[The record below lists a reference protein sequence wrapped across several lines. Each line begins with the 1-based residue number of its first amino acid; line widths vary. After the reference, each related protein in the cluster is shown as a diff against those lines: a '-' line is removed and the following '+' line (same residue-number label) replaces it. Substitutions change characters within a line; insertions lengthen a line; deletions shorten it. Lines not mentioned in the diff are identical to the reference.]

1 MLFLYPYLRLM
12 TQPMKKL
19 IPALGLLALSSSL
32 ILNSASAQKL
42 FDGPVDR
49 LPAEE
54 RVALRKGNVSIDG
67 NEDPQG
73 VVKYTARILVN
84 ASQKQAWEVLTD
96 YGNLKKFTPNLVDST
111 LLAPDAQGHKR
122 LRQTFQRQVL
132 FFPVRSSV
140 TVAVTEQ
147 PEEKLQFD
155 RTEGFFEQ
163 FTGGWTIQPVDEIPR
178 GSGPKTLLT
187 YQVAAKADNSVPKGV
202 LRDAFKEDIPKTME
216 SIRQEIAR
224 RQS

>member
-1 MLFLYPYLRLM
+1 
-12 TQPMKKL
+12 MKKL
-19 IPALGLLALSSSL
+19 LPVLGACSGWFALSSL
-32 ILNSASAQKL
+32 LFLQGASAQKL
-42 FDGPVDR
+42 FDGPVDQ
-49 LPAEE
+49 LPVEE
-54 RVALRKGNVSIDG
+54 RVALRKGNISLDG
-67 NEDPQG
+67 NEDKQG

-84 ASQKQAWEVLTD
+84 ASQKEAWAVLTD
-96 YGNLKKFTPNLVDST
+96 YDNLKKYTPNLVDST

-147 PEEKLQFD
+147 PDEKLQFE

-163 FTGGWTIQPVDEIPR
+163 FTGGWTIQPVDEIPP

-187 YQVAAKADNSVPKGV
+187 YQVAAKTDNSVPKGM
-202 LRDAFKEDIPKTME
+202 LREAFKEDIPKTLE
-216 SIRQEIAR
+216 SIRQEISR
-224 RQS
+224 RRS

>member
-1 MLFLYPYLRLM
+1 
-12 TQPMKKL
+12 MKKFL
-19 IPALGLLALSSSL
+19 PVLGICSGLLVLSV
-32 ILNSASAQKL
+32 LNIASAQKL

-54 RVALRKGNVSIDG
+54 RVALRKGNVFVDG
-67 NEDPQG
+67 DEDKQG

-84 ASQKQAWEVLTD
+84 ASQKEAWAVLTD
-96 YGNLKKFTPNLVDST
+96 YSNLKKFTPNLVDST

-122 LRQTFQRQVL
+122 LRQSFQRQVL
-132 FFPVRSSV
+132 FFPVNSSV

-147 PEEKLQFD
+147 PEEKLQFE

-163 FTGGWTIQPVDEIPR
+163 FTGGWTLQSIDEIPR

-187 YQVAAKADNSVPKGV
+187 YQVAAKADNSVPKGI
-202 LRDAFKEDIPKTME
+202 LREAFKEDLPKTLE
-216 SIRQEIAR
+216 SIRQEISR
-224 RQS
+224 RR

>member
-1 MLFLYPYLRLM
+1 
-12 TQPMKKL
+12 MKKFL
-19 IPALGLLALSSSL
+19 PVLGICSGLLALSVLSS
-32 ILNSASAQKL
+32 ATAQKL

-54 RVALRKGNVSIDG
+54 RVALRKGNVSINGD
-67 NEDPQG
+67 EDQQG

-84 ASQKQAWEVLTD
+84 ASQKEAWAVLTD
-96 YGNLKKFTPNLVDST
+96 YNNLKKFTPNLVDST

-122 LRQTFQRQVL
+122 LRQSFQRQVL
-132 FFPVRSSV
+132 FFPVNSSV

-147 PEEKLQFD
+147 PEEKLQFE

-163 FTGGWTIQPVDEIPR
+163 FTGGWTLQPIDEIPR

-187 YQVAAKADNSVPKGV
+187 YQVAAKADNSVPKGI
-202 LRDAFKEDIPKTME
+202 LRDAFKEDLPKTLE
-216 SIRQEIAR
+216 SIRQEISR
-224 RQS
+224 RRS

>member
-1 MLFLYPYLRLM
+1 
-12 TQPMKKL
+12 MKKRL
-19 IPALGLLALSSSL
+19 PVLGICSSLLALSVLSV
-32 ILNSASAQKL
+32 LNSASAQKL

-67 NEDPQG
+67 GEDQQG
-73 VVKYTARILVN
+73 VVKYTARVLVN
-84 ASQKQAWEVLTD
+84 ASQKEAWAVLTD
-96 YGNLKKFTPNLVDST
+96 YNNLKKFTPNLVDST

-132 FFPVRSSV
+132 FFPVSSSV

-147 PEEKLQFD
+147 PEEKLQFE

-163 FTGGWTIQPVDEIPR
+163 FTGGWTLQPVDEIPR

-187 YQVAAKADNSVPKGV
+187 YQVAAKADNSVPKGI
-202 LRDAFKEDIPKTME
+202 LREAFKEDLPKTLE
-216 SIRQEIAR
+216 SIRQEISR
-224 RQS
+224 RRS

>member
-1 MLFLYPYLRLM
+1 
-12 TQPMKKL
+12 MKKFL
-19 IPALGLLALSSSL
+19 PVLGICSGLLALSVLSS
-32 ILNSASAQKL
+32 ATAQKL

-54 RVALRKGNVSIDG
+54 RVALRKGNVSINGD
-67 NEDPQG
+67 EDQQG

-84 ASQKQAWEVLTD
+84 ASQKEAWAVLTD
-96 YGNLKKFTPNLVDST
+96 YNNLKKFTPNLVDST

-122 LRQTFQRQVL
+122 LRQSFQRQVL
-132 FFPVRSSV
+132 FFPVNSSV

-147 PEEKLQFD
+147 PEEKLQFE

-163 FTGGWTIQPVDEIPR
+163 FTGGWTLQPIDEIPR

-187 YQVAAKADNSVPKGV
+187 YQVAAKADSSVPKGI
-202 LRDAFKEDIPKTME
+202 LRDAFKEDLPKTLE
-216 SIRQEIAR
+216 SIRQEISR
-224 RQS
+224 RRS

>member
-1 MLFLYPYLRLM
+1 
-12 TQPMKKL
+12 MKKFL
-19 IPALGLLALSSSL
+19 PVLGVCSSL
-32 ILNSASAQKL
+32 LTLSVLSVSNRASAQKL

-54 RVALRKGNVSIDG
+54 RVALRKGTVFIDG
-67 NEDPQG
+67 DEDKQG
-73 VVKYTARILVN
+73 VVKYTARVLVN
-84 ASQKQAWEVLTD
+84 ASQKEAWAVLTD

-111 LLAPDAQGHKR
+111 LLAPDAQGRKR

-132 FFPVRSSV
+132 FFPVNSSV

-147 PEEKLQFD
+147 LEEKLQFE

-163 FTGGWTIQPVDEIPR
+163 FTGGWTLQPIDEIPR

-187 YQVAAKADNSVPKGV
+187 YQVAAKADNSVPKGL
-202 LRDAFKEDIPKTME
+202 LREAFKEDIPKTLE
-216 SIRQEIAR
+216 SIRKEISR
-224 RQS
+224 RRS

>member
-1 MLFLYPYLRLM
+1 
-12 TQPMKKL
+12 MKKPL
-19 IPALGLLALSSSL
+19 PVLGVCFSMLALSVLS
-32 ILNSASAQKL
+32 LNSASAQKL

-67 NEDPQG
+67 GEDKQG
-73 VVKYTARILVN
+73 MVKYTARVLVN
-84 ASQKQAWEVLTD
+84 ASQKEAWAVLTD
-96 YGNLKKFTPNLVDST
+96 YSNLKKFTPNLVDST
-111 LLAPDAQGHKR
+111 LLAPDAQGNKR
-122 LRQTFQRQVL
+122 LRQNFQRQVL
-132 FFPVRSSV
+132 FFPVSSSV

-147 PEEKLQFD
+147 PEEKLQFE

-163 FTGGWTIQPVDEIPR
+163 FTGGWTIQVVDEIPR

-187 YQVAAKADNSVPKGV
+187 YQVSAKADNSVPKGI
-202 LRDAFKEDIPKTME
+202 LRDAFKEDIPKTLE

-224 RQS
+224 RRS